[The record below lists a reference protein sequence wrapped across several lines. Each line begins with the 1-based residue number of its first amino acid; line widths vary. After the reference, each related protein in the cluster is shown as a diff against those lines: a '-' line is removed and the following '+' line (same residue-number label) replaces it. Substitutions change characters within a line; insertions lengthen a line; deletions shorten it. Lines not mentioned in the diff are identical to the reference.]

1 MSKPLI
7 VYKASAG
14 SGKTFTLA
22 IEYIKLLITNPM
34 CYRSILAVTFTNKAT
49 EEMKNRILSQLYGI
63 WKQLD
68 DSKDYIDVICEQL
81 DASPNFVSRQAGIAL
96 HLLLHHYSY
105 FRVETIDAFFQSVLR
120 NLARE
125 LDLTANLRIELND
138 TQVEEIAV
146 DKMIEDLSETSQV
159 LTWIMKYIN
168 DSIQDDKSWNVI
180 GQIKSFGRT
189 IFKDYYKEA
198 AQKLNEKIGQPKF
211 FEEFTQR
218 LRTNRNEAIDRMKE
232 IAETF
237 FDTLNEEGLSI
248 TDIPYGTSGIAGIFI
263 KIRKGIF
270 DESIVGKRVT
280 DGLAD
285 SSKWSKKTSPHRLQ
299 LISLAEERFI
309 PLLRFAI
316 DERPIQWKKY
326 KSADLTLRHLD
337 QLRLLGSIEKK
348 VRELNEQSNRFLLSD
363 TQQILHALI
372 SENDS
377 PFIFEKIGTQLEHVL
392 IDEFQDTSTIQWTN
406 FKVLLQE
413 CMSHENAENLIVG
426 DVKQSIYRWR
436 SGDWRMLNNIENEFP
451 YPKQQ
456 LDVKS
461 LETNHRSS
469 RNIVDFNNAFF
480 TEATKIEYDNQIEI
494 DTDLASQLNTAYSD
508 VCQKVPKKRGQSGY
522 VHISLLPSDEYEENT
537 LINVCDTIT
546 MLLGKGV
553 QPNKIAILLRTNK
566 HIPIV
571 AQYLSEHLPNVQLVS
586 DEAFRLDASLA
597 VNTLVQALHFLAHP
611 DDTIAKA
618 SLAKIYQKEILK
630 QELSESELVLNDNE
644 YNALL
649 PSDYIQNVDTLVK
662 LPLYELTEQLYSLFH
677 IDRLENQSAYI
688 CEFYDQ
694 ISQFSED
701 NFANID
707 TFINE
712 WNDHICQTTIH
723 SDEMNGIRLISIHK
737 SKGLEFDNVIIPYC
751 DWNLERQREIIWC
764 KPTESPYNELP
775 LVPIDFSKGEM
786 MGSVY
791 ENDYIKEHFQNIVD
805 NLNLLYVAFTRASKN
820 LFIIGQKNGK
830 STGRS
835 LLIEQCLPLIV
846 KQLDGSILT
855 GDENAEEPTFFE
867 YGDLL
872 IENTKQ
878 EKKITAN
885 VFLSPIEAI
894 DMEISSFANKT
905 EFRQSNNSRDF
916 INGETDDSEQDS
928 YIKTGN
934 LLHKIFSTIRTAN
947 DIDKA
952 LQNLELEGIIYDEN
966 LTLEKLTGIL
976 RQRLTDPQVADWF
989 SGKWQ
994 LFNECTILV
1003 KDKVTGTVIERRP
1016 DRVMTDG
1023 HDMIVVDFKFGR
1035 PRDEYQQQVREYIE
1049 LLQSMGYNNVK
1060 GFLWFVYSNRI
1071 IEVTPN

>member
-159 LTWIMKYIN
+159 LTWIIKYIN

-280 DGLAD
+280 DGLTDA
-285 SSKWSKKTSPHRLQ
+285 SKWSKKTSPHRLQ

-537 LINVCDTIT
+537 LTNVCDTIT

-553 QPNKIAILLRTNK
+553 QSNKIAILLRTNK

-571 AQYLSEHLPNVQLVS
+571 AQYLSERLPNVQLVS

-597 VNTLVQALHFLAHP
+597 VNTLVQALHLLAHP

-649 PSDYIQNVDTLVK
+649 PSDYIKNVDTLVK

-712 WNDHICQTTIH
+712 WNDHICQATIH

-820 LFIIGQKNGK
+820 LFVIGQKNGK

-846 KQLDGSILT
+846 KQLDGGILT
-855 GDENAEEPTFFE
+855 GNENAEEPTSFE

-916 INGETDDSEQDS
+916 IKGETDDNEQDS

-1023 HDMIVVDFKFGR
+1023 HEMIVVDFKFGR

>member
-280 DGLAD
+280 DGLTD

-451 YPKQQ
+451 YPEQQ

-461 LETNHRSS
+461 LETNYRSS

-494 DTDLASQLNTAYSD
+494 DTNLASQLNTAYSD
-508 VCQKVPKKRGQSGY
+508 VCQKVPKERSQSGY

-537 LINVCDTIT
+537 LTNVCDTIT

-553 QPNKIAILLRTNK
+553 QPNEIAILLRTNK

-597 VNTLVQALHFLAHP
+597 VNTLVQALHLLAHP
-611 DDTIAKA
+611 DDIIAKA

-677 IDRLENQSAYI
+677 VDRLENQSAYI

-712 WNDHICQTTIH
+712 WNDHLCQTTIH

-820 LFIIGQKNGK
+820 LFVFGQKNSK

-846 KQLDGSILT
+846 KQLDGGILT
-855 GDENAEEPTFFE
+855 GNENAEEPTSFE

-916 INGETDDSEQDS
+916 IKGETDDNEQDS

-1023 HDMIVVDFKFGR
+1023 HEMIVVDFKFGR

>member
-285 SSKWSKKTSPHRLQ
+285 ASKWSKKTSPYRLQ

-537 LINVCDTIT
+537 LTNVCDTIT

-571 AQYLSEHLPNVQLVS
+571 AQYLSERLPNVQLVS

-597 VNTLVQALHFLAHP
+597 VNTLVQALHLLAHP

-820 LFIIGQKNGK
+820 LFVIGQKNGK

-846 KQLDGSILT
+846 KQLDGGILT
-855 GDENAEEPTFFE
+855 GNENAEEPTSFD

-916 INGETDDSEQDS
+916 IKGETDDNEQDS

-1023 HDMIVVDFKFGR
+1023 HEMIVVDFKFGR

>member
-159 LTWIMKYIN
+159 LTWIIKYIN

-280 DGLAD
+280 DGLTDA
-285 SSKWSKKTSPHRLQ
+285 SKWSKKTSPHRLQ

-537 LINVCDTIT
+537 LTNVCDTIT

-553 QPNKIAILLRTNK
+553 QSNKIAILLRTNK

-571 AQYLSEHLPNVQLVS
+571 AQYLSERLPNVQLVS

-597 VNTLVQALHFLAHP
+597 VNTLVQALHLLAHP

-649 PSDYIQNVDTLVK
+649 PSDYIKNVDTLVK

-712 WNDHICQTTIH
+712 WNDHICQATIH

-820 LFIIGQKNGK
+820 LFVIGQKNGK

-846 KQLDGSILT
+846 KQLDGGILI
-855 GDENAEEPTFFE
+855 GNENAEEPTSFE

-872 IENTKQ
+872 IDNTKQ

-916 INGETDDSEQDS
+916 IKGETDDNEQDS

-1023 HDMIVVDFKFGR
+1023 HEMIVVDFKFGR

>member
-218 LRTNRNEAIDRMKE
+218 LRTNRKEAIDRMKE

-280 DGLAD
+280 DGLTD

-372 SENDS
+372 RENDS
-377 PFIFEKIGTQLEHVL
+377 PFIFEKIGTQLEHIL

-451 YPKQQ
+451 YPEQQ

-522 VHISLLPSDEYEENT
+522 VNISLLPSDEYEENT
-537 LINVCDTIT
+537 LTNVCDTIT

-786 MGSVY
+786 KGSVY

-855 GDENAEEPTFFE
+855 GEENAEEPTFFE

-894 DMEISSFANKT
+894 DMEISSFSNKT

-916 INGETDDSEQDS
+916 IKGETDDSEQDS

-1003 KDKVTGTVIERRP
+1003 KDKVTGNVIERRP

-1023 HDMIVVDFKFGR
+1023 HEMIVVDFKFGR